1 MHDYARQREKALII
15 WEGAIRLIP
24 DSVQVESALW
34 NNQREMHEV
43 KEELI
48 EYTNPQVA
56 AYKKIRDVIIVEEIP
71 VSGAGKV
78 LKREL
83 REKFDG

>member
-1 MHDYARQREKALII
+1 MDRQRDREKALII

-24 DSVQVESALW
+24 SDVQLECSIW

-48 EYTNPQVA
+48 EY
-56 AYKKIRDVIIVEEIP
+56 IRAIRAFPKATKHEVFFEEN
-71 VSGAGKV
+71 K
-78 LKREL
+78 
-83 REKFDG
+83 